1 MLATKVIQRYIDKGK
16 FMNVY
21 QLKTNLIGK
30 RENFIE
36 IIREKKENALETFT
50 KVMWKLAI
58 YKFVAVMVAFI
69 VMMVF
74 FFTHLNGFAPIT
86 SLFSKWVSSPFIG
99 FFIFVM
105 IIKFVAVSIG
115 LTATILTVKNTTFKE
130 VRLKFIE
137 ACKLRLQV
145 FKLRLQVFLKRKVQP
160 QASYVQPA
168 CLPVKFVRTGMNVG
182 GGLQK
187 TWF

>member
-1 MLATKVIQRYIDKGK
+1 MPAIKIIQRYIDKGK

-21 QLKTNLIGK
+21 QLKTNLMGK
-30 RENFIE
+30 RGNLIE
-36 IIREKKENALETFT
+36 IIREKKEKALETFT

-74 FFTHLNGFAPIT
+74 FFTHLNSFAPIT
-86 SLFSKWVSSPFIG
+86 LLFSKWVSSPFIG
-99 FFIFVM
+99 FFIFIM

-130 VRLKFIE
+130 VRLKFKE
-137 ACKLRLQV
+137 AC
-145 FKLRLQVFLKRKVQP
+145 KLRLQVFLKRKVQP
-160 QASYVQPA
+160 QASLVHPA
-168 CLPVKFVRTGMNVG
+168 
-182 GGLQK
+182 
-187 TWF
+187 

>member
-1 MLATKVIQRYIDKGK
+1 MPATKIIQRYIDKGK

-21 QLKTNLIGK
+21 QLKTSLIGK
-30 RENFIE
+30 RESFIE
-36 IIREKKENALETFT
+36 IIKEKKENALETFT

-58 YKFVAVMVAFI
+58 YKFVVVMVAFI

-86 SLFSKWVSSPFIG
+86 SLFSKWVSSPLIG
-99 FFIFVM
+99 FFVFIM

-137 ACKLRLQV
+137 AC
-145 FKLRLQVFLKRKVQP
+145 KLRLQVFLKRKVQP